1 MNFEFKLP
9 DIGEGLTEG
18 ELVKWHVKE
27 GDMVQENQN
36 LCNILTDK
44 AEVEIPSPKS
54 GRILKLAAKPGEKVQ
69 VHGPLVVIEVAGG
82 PAGDAPAA
90 AAAAHAAHAP
100 AARSQS
106 AASGGASSSTA
117 VMATPAVRKLA
128 QTLNVDLGAIRGSG
142 PGGRVT
148 EEDVRSAATG
158 NGHSAA
164 GVPAA
169 APAGSAGAAEERV
182 PFIGIRRKT
191 AEKLAESHRMNV
203 SVTTMDEADVT
214 ALVELRE
221 EMRPEAERRK
231 IKLTY
236 LPFMIRALV
245 KTLKEFPDLNASLDE
260 KAGVLIRKRVYHVGI
275 ATSAD
280 QGLIV
285 PVVRDAQKLDVWGI
299 ASEINRL
306 ADKVRSGKIE
316 LHELQGA
323 TFTVTNIGAVGGL
336 FATPIINPPETGIL
350 GIMKIE
356 KRPVAVDDQVRIRS
370 RMNTVLTFDHR
381 VLDGAAAAKFLVVFG
396 KHIENPRTLL

>member
-27 GDMVQENQN
+27 GDTVQENQN

-54 GRILKLAAKPGEKVQ
+54 GKILKLAAKPGDKVQ
-69 VHGPLVVIEVAGG
+69 VHGTLVIFELAGAG
-82 PAGDAPAA
+82 PSKAPAA
-90 AAAAHAAHAP
+90 LAAPAPQAAPARVQGSSSGAAAP
-100 AARSQS
+100 S
-106 AASGGASSSTA
+106 AA
-117 VMATPAVRKLA
+117 VLATPAVRKLA
-128 QTLNVDLGAIRGSG
+128 STLNVDLARLRGSG

-148 EEDVRSAATG
+148 EEDVRSAAIG
-158 NGHSAA
+158 NGHA
-164 GVPAA
+164 AA
-169 APAGSAGAAEERV
+169 APASASAAAEERV

-191 AEKLAESHRMNV
+191 AEKLAESHRANV

-214 ALVELRE
+214 ALVALRE
-221 EMRPEAERRK
+221 EMKPEAERRK
-231 IKLTY
+231 VKLTY
-236 LPFMIRALV
+236 LPFIIRALI

-260 KAGVLIRKRVYHVGI
+260 PAGVLIRKKVYHIGI

-285 PVVRDAQKLDVWGI
+285 PVVKDAQKLDLWGI
-299 ASEINRL
+299 AAEINRL

-336 FATPIINPPETGIL
+336 FATPVINPPETGIL
-350 GIMKIE
+350 GVMKIE
-356 KRPVAVDDQVRIRS
+356 KRPAVVDDQVRIRS

-381 VLDGAAAAKFLVVFG
+381 VLDGAAAAKFLVVLG
-396 KHIENPRTLL
+396 KYLENPRTLL

>member
-27 GDMVQENQN
+27 GDMVQENQA
-36 LCNILTDK
+36 LCNLLTDK

-54 GRILKLAAKPGEKVQ
+54 GKILKLAAKPGDKVQ
-69 VHGPLVVIEVAGG
+69 VHATLVTFELAGG
-82 PAGDAPAA
+82 QAAKAA
-90 AAAAHAAHAP
+90 AETAVAAQAP
-100 AARSQS
+100 AARAQAGASVATAAS
-106 AASGGASSSTA
+106 AA
-117 VMATPAVRKLA
+117 VLATPAVRKLA
-128 QTLNVDLGAIRGSG
+128 QTLNVDLGHVRGSG

-158 NGHSAA
+158 NGHAA
-164 GVPAA
+164 PAPAA
-169 APAGSAGAAEERV
+169 APAAAEERV

-191 AEKLAESHRMNV
+191 AEKLAESHRANV

-221 EMRPEAERRK
+221 EMKHEAERRK

-236 LPFMIRALV
+236 LPFIIRALV

-260 KAGVLIRKRVYHVGI
+260 PAGVLIRKRVYHIGI

-299 ASEINRL
+299 AAEINRL

-323 TFTVTNIGAVGGL
+323 SFTVTNIGAVGGL

-356 KRPVAVDDQVRIRS
+356 KRPVVVDDQVRIRS

-396 KHIENPRTLL
+396 KHLENPRTLL